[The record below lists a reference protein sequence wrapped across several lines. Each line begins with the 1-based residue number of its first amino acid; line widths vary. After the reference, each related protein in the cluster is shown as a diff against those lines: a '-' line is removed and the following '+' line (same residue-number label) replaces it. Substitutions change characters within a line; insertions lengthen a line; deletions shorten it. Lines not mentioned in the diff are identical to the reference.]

1 MAAVDTAYFEQL
13 YAQQDDP
20 WGVATHWYEARK
32 RAVLLASLPGAR
44 LGRVFEPGC
53 ASGVL
58 TQALAERAEHVLATD
73 LSVKAL
79 DAARAR
85 FDRAGVRNVTLARA
99 VLPEEW
105 PVADHPAFDLVV
117 LSELGYYFDAS
128 SWDRMAARAVTS
140 LAPGGTIVACHWLH
154 PFGERRLDTHV
165 VHGAIARQP
174 GLFPL
179 VDHAE
184 QDFLLQVWSRDPASP
199 ARKEG
204 LA

>member
-1 MAAVDTAYFEQL
+1 
-13 YAQQDDP
+13 
-20 WGVATHWYEARK
+20 
-32 RAVLLASLPGAR
+32 
-44 LGRVFEPGC
+44 
-53 ASGVL
+53 
-58 TQALAERAEHVLATD
+58 
-73 LSVKAL
+73 
-79 DAARAR
+79 
-85 FDRAGVRNVTLARA
+85 
-99 VLPEEW
+99 
-105 PVADHPAFDLVV
+105 V